1 LKSWVDHLDHSAL
14 EKSESRSRLGLRCV
28 ETGIE
33 DSRFLSPLIQES
45 DSSSS
50 PPAAEKTEEEVKI
63 TLEADRYETT
73 NLRILESLFARPNL
87 SFTSQTPEKAY
98 LEGTQIE

>member
-1 LKSWVDHLDHSAL
+1 MEPAWAAV
-14 EKSESRSRLGLRCV
+14 CV
-28 ETGIE
+28 ETSIE

-45 DSSSS
+45 DSSS

-73 NLRILESLFARPNL
+73 NLRTILESLVARPNL
-87 SFTSQTPEKAY
+87 SFASQTDMRRF
-98 LEGTQIE
+98 GW